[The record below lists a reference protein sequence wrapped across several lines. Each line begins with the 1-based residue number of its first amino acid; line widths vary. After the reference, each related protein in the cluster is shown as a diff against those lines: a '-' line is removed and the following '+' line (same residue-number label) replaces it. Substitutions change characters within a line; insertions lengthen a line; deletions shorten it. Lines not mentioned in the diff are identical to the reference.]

1 MSSSSLIA
9 RARALLLAL
18 AVAGG
23 LAGCGEPPKP
33 FAHDGDPKNPL
44 LQVANPEGVAIV
56 ELIGFSGAGERKFL
70 DTLVEQ
76 FHRAEVPALVGE
88 GNAQSYRLSGAVAQR
103 KTPSGTEIAIQ
114 WQMVN
119 ANNQIL
125 GTRLIREVVEPKAWT
140 DGDPALVTA
149 LARKSGAELLPL
161 LPDRDRALKQAK
173 IPDAPQEPGRNNI
186 VPPLGTRAAARPAG
200 RPQVAQVGP
209 SAPAQSATGQPTAKP
224 RDLPPVALRPI
235 EGAPGDGADSLQKA
249 LLHFL
254 GIANVQVLS
263 EHDTPFAVIAGVVTM
278 SSVSPRVQNVKIEW
292 VLRGLSGCQMG
303 TVSQANQIPAGQLD
317 RAWGDAAFAV
327 AEGAVQG
334 LTDLLVQLE
343 KMPEGQR
350 CKR

>member
-1 MSSSSLIA
+1 MLG
-9 RARALLLAL
+9 
-18 AVAGG
+18 VAGA

-33 FAHDGDPKNPL
+33 FAHDGDPRNPL

-70 DTLVEQ
+70 DALVEQ

-103 KTPSGTEIAIQ
+103 KAPGGTEIAIQ

-140 DGDPALVTA
+140 EGDPALVTA
-149 LARKSGAELLPL
+149 LARRSGAELLPL
-161 LPDRDRALKQAK
+161 LPDRDRALRQAK
-173 IPDAPQEPGRNNI
+173 IPEAPQEPGARNNV
-186 VPPLGTRAAARPAG
+186 VPPMGTRAAPRAPV

-209 SAPAQSATGQPTAKP
+209 SAPAASASGQPAAKP

-235 EGAPGDGADSLQKA
+235 EGAPGDGAESLHKA

-263 EHDTPFAVIAGVVTM
+263 EHDNPFAVVAGVVTM
-278 SSVSPRVQNVKIEW
+278 SSVGARQQNVKIEW

-303 TVSQANQIPAGQLD
+303 TVSQANQIPAGRLD
-317 RAWGDAAFAV
+317 GPWGDAAFAV

-334 LTDLLVQLE
+334 MTDLLVQLE